1 MFFHF
6 SFNFPLRYYF
16 YCSVFPFSSPVLR
29 GVNDLICV
37 GLFCLVI
44 SVKGLTWVSASLLVQ
59 GGLIHTSFFSV

>member
-1 MFFHF
+1 M
-6 SFNFPLRYYF
+6 SIVGVGGWDMYAKER
-16 YCSVFPFSSPVLR
+16 R
-29 GVNDLICV
+29 GGARV